1 MTTVKPIKAVSQPGV
16 PRIEPKALTYARLCA
31 AMDVRRKPSPS
42 TQNVV
47 DLLTGKAV
55 PHG

>member
-1 MTTVKPIKAVSQPGV
+1 MTTVKPIKAVSHPGV

-47 DLLTGKAV
+47 DLLTGKAP